1 VPADKPSPSSA
12 AFYEQLGQNLRTLSL
27 SPRHKYYSDDAR
39 VVEHLCTCAIIGQ
52 FAGIDGAGRQVA
64 FRLLQI
70 FEFQDGKISRENVW
84 MDTAA
89 LTAQLTVPDTA
100 VAH

>member
-1 VPADKPSPSSA
+1 
-12 AFYEQLGQNLRTLSL
+12 
-27 SPRHKYYSDDAR
+27 

-70 FEFQDGKISRENVW
+70 FEFQDGKISRENVGW
-84 MDTAA
+84 T
-89 LTAQLTVPDTA
+89 PRR
-100 VAH
+100 